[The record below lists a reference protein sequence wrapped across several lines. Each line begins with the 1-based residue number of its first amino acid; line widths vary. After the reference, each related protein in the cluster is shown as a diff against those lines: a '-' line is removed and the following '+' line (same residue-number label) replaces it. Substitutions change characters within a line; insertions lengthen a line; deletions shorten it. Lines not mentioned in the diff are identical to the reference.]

1 MSKRNQNRQQWQH
14 HHLPKK
20 TVLCDTSDVVANE
33 ASKKY
38 KDDASRSRL
47 SCLQSVV
54 KHLLSSSCT
63 DITRDDIQRELPDTT
78 EKEVQTQ
85 MLIAQTLQPYI
96 PDKQNRFVV
105 ARQIPLCILANDI
118 LRTTGYA
125 KFTRQLFP
133 LPRLS
138 YLNALQANAPSLYH
152 MMTSGPD
159 ALLIS
164 DFNQKAIDSI
174 EYARSNK
181 HAVFSS
187 IFDMSEITNTCD
199 SYKLKFAYNIQIL
212 PGLKTA
218 RILGTTTKEHSDL
231 SLKKSLSYTLRIVQD
246 PNILQKSDHEV
257 VLGAKI
263 KQLKDRFKSLL
274 TIDERESMWH
284 DMKCLKEEDNQL
296 SQLCIKLKTGLISQK
311 KKKKIAVR
319 FDKAIQE
326 QAKRSGQEK
335 KKDDLIKIN
344 SQTTGVFNTTDCL
357 IDGANDFTFS
367 GTDNGLINLSRS
379 VPFTSQQFQFHIQLY
394 NRYHVLQEPDVDI
407 KDEET
412 TFLNLLQS
420 KTINANEIDINYM
433 HRKNRKH
440 LGRLKKKTSQGE
452 EVSTLEAKLEKA
464 SLSASSN
471 VEEFQQNYHVHEDCS
486 KKLRSFYS
494 TQERESLTK
503 ANTGSDKKQLH
514 GKHVNVC
521 ITNEHMTSQTCI
533 YCYQKLCHPKAMLT
547 KKNKQVSQEIK
558 GALMC
563 VNPKCMAVKSGRSTK
578 SRDALSSLAIGL
590 SGLAQCLIG
599 SPLPPFAQFQISQ
612 FNTDTVNKLSWSF
625 VSARDH
631 LTSTLCA
638 HTIVVPYEGLLVVWR
653 R

>member
-1 MSKRNQNRQQWQH
+1 M
-14 HHLPKK
+14 P
-20 TVLCDTSDVVANE
+20 
-33 ASKKY
+33 
-38 KDDASRSRL
+38 
-47 SCLQSVV
+47 
-54 KHLLSSSCT
+54 
-63 DITRDDIQRELPDTT
+63 
-78 EKEVQTQ
+78 
-85 MLIAQTLQPYI
+85 PYI

-296 SQLCIKLKTGLISQK
+296 SQLS
-311 KKKKIAVR
+311 VR

-494 TQERESLTK
+494 SSSRTNRLRSLEIQ
-503 ANTGSDKKQLH
+503 KKKVLGQD
-514 GKHVNVC
+514 N
-521 ITNEHMTSQTCI
+521 
-533 YCYQKLCHPKAMLT
+533 
-547 KKNKQVSQEIK
+547 
-558 GALMC
+558 
-563 VNPKCMAVKSGRSTK
+563 ST
-578 SRDALSSLAIGL
+578 R
-590 SGLAQCLIG
+590 
-599 SPLPPFAQFQISQ
+599 
-612 FNTDTVNKLSWSF
+612 
-625 VSARDH
+625 ARVLDQ
-631 LTSTLCA
+631 S
-638 HTIVVPYEGLLVVWR
+638 
-653 R
+653 